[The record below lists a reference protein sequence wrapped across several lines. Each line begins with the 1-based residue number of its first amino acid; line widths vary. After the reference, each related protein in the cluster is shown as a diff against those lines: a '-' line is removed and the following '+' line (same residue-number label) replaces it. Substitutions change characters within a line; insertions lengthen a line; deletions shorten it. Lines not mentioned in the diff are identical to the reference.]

1 MGKGIKLKEG
11 KSKINNVEE
20 SFTSHLLTGK
30 LGVDTTV
37 A

>member
-20 SFTSHLLTGK
+20 SFHFSFAYRQ
-30 LGVDTTV
+30 VRS
-37 A
+37 